1 MRGRYEPIPVT
12 AHVGHGH
19 MDASV
24 LRHLG
29 GEAS

>member
-1 MRGRYEPIPVT
+1 MRGRYEPIQVT
-12 AHVGHGH
+12 AHFGHGR
-19 MDASV
+19 MVASV